1 MSRALVL
8 GGGGPVG
15 IAWETGL
22 IAGLADRGVKVQH
35 ADFILGTS
43 AGSVIVS
50 QVLLPSGMTLGKIDL
65 WKDGAALEGRAPDD
79 AAVREWAQALERSG
93 EVRNP
98 QVAWVRREGDQVA
111 YRVLINFLCA
121 APGERN
127 VCLPA
132 TGSAYTQQQV
142 EDALR
147 PVLGNGVTLTKLVL
161 RDGKR
166 GQLVELEGGGS
177 EAEVRAALERVRQ
190 QIPWLTASSYGIGQG
205 SFSALLRMVCTVPP
219 PATPG
224 ICAAPSPPR

>member
-1 MSRALVL
+1 MRQWV
-8 GGGGPVG
+8 
-15 IAWETGL
+15 
-22 IAGLADRGVKVQH
+22 
-35 ADFILGTS
+35 
-43 AGSVIVS
+43 
-50 QVLLPSGMTLGKIDL
+50 
-65 WKDGAALEGRAPDD
+65 
-79 AAVREWAQALERSG
+79 QALERSG

-98 QVAWVRREGDQVA
+98 QVAWVRREADQVA
-111 YRVLINFLCA
+111 YRVLVNFLCA
-121 APGERN
+121 APGERS

-205 SFSALLRMVCTVPP
+205 SFSALLRMVCVVPP